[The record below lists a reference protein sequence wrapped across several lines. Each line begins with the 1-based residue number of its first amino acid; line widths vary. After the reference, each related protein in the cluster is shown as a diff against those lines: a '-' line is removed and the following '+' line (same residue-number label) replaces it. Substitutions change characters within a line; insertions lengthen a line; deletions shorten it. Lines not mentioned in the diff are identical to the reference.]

1 MEGRIMEKHAFSDAV
16 WEWVQLDWNKDME
29 RENELK
35 PYTQNIQWLEHVQA
49 SDTNSL
55 QMETTD
61 ENSLALWGSIIYVQE
76 ADKEEE
82 SHLFHFFV
90 KENTLL
96 TTALD
101 FSLLSTTTKDEILA
115 KMHNAD
121 NAVEG
126 FMILLGEIISAFL
139 HKMDQYEVRLNDL
152 LWQVKKNNDT
162 KLLNKIAE
170 NRHEILVWK
179 NFLIPF
185 VEVKTGVVEA
195 FGEKYTDNIH
205 YKRTNYRF
213 DRCQNLVRAY
223 EEEIRGLIDFEDVVS
238 SFRGNEIMK
247 TLTVI
252 TVLFT
257 PVMALGALWGMNF
270 DNMPELKWKFGYA
283 GALILILISTL
294 LVYWFLKAKGWTG
307 DMLKSK
313 RKQKYVD

>member
-1 MEGRIMEKHAFSDAV
+1 MEKHAFSGTA
-16 WEWVQLDWNKDME
+16 WEWLQVNEKKDLGRKDE
-29 RENELK
+29 FNT
-35 PYTQNIQWLEHVQA
+35 YTMDIPWVEHIHA

-55 QMETTD
+55 QMKTTD
-61 ENSLALWGSIIYVQE
+61 QDSLALWGSLIYVQE
-76 ADKEEE
+76 AHKKEEK
-82 SHLFHFFV
+82 HLFHFFV
-90 KENTLL
+90 RENTLL

-101 FSLLSTTTKDEILA
+101 FKLLPTTTQKEILA
-115 KMHNAD
+115 KMQSATNAI
-121 NAVEG
+121 EG
-126 FMILLGEIISAFL
+126 FMILLGEIVSAFL
-139 HKMDQYEVRLNDL
+139 HKIDQYEVRLKDL
-152 LWQVKKNNDT
+152 LWQVKENNDT

-185 VEVKTGVVEA
+185 IEVKTGVVEA
-195 FGEKYTDNIH
+195 FGEKYTENMH
-205 YKRTNYRF
+205 FKRTNYRF
-213 DRCQNLVRAY
+213 ERCQNLVRAY

-247 TLTVI
+247 TLTVM

-270 DNMPELKWKFGYA
+270 DSMPELRWKFGYA

-313 RKQKYVD
+313 KKQKYVD

>member
-1 MEGRIMEKHAFSDAV
+1 MEKHAFSGTA
-16 WEWVQLDWNKDME
+16 WEWLQLDEKKDLE
-29 RENELK
+29 KKDELNA
-35 PYTQNIQWLEHVQA
+35 YTIHIPWVKHIHS

-55 QMETTD
+55 QMETTNQD
-61 ENSLALWGSIIYVQE
+61 SLALWGSLIYVQE
-76 ADKEEE
+76 AAKKEEK
-82 SHLFHFFV
+82 HLFHFFV

-101 FSLLSTTTKDEILA
+101 FKLLPTTTKDDILA
-115 KMHNAD
+115 KMQNAD
-121 NAVEG
+121 NAIEG

-139 HKMDQYEVRLNDL
+139 HKIDQYEVRLKDL
-152 LWQVKKNNDT
+152 LWQVKENNDT

-185 VEVKTGVVEA
+185 IEVKTGVVEA
-195 FGEKYTDNIH
+195 FGEGYTDNIH
-205 YKRTNYRF
+205 FKRTHYRVE
-213 DRCQNLVRAY
+213 RCENLVRAY

-247 TLTVI
+247 TLTVM

-283 GALILILISTL
+283 GALILILLSTL
-294 LVYWFLKAKGWTG
+294 LVYLFLKAKGWTG
-307 DMLKSK
+307 DMLESK
-313 RKQKYVD
+313 KKQKYVD

>member
-1 MEGRIMEKHAFSDAV
+1 MEKHAFSGTA
-16 WEWVQLDWNKDME
+16 WEWLQLDEKKDLE
-29 RENELK
+29 KKDELNA
-35 PYTQNIQWLEHVQA
+35 YTIHIPWVKHIHS

-55 QMETTD
+55 QMETTNQD
-61 ENSLALWGSIIYVQE
+61 SLALWGSLIYVQE
-76 ADKEEE
+76 ADKKEEK
-82 SHLFHFFV
+82 HLFHFFV
-90 KENTLL
+90 KETTLL
-96 TTALD
+96 TTTLD
-101 FSLLSTTTKDEILA
+101 FKLLPTTNQDDILA
-115 KMHNAD
+115 KMQNAN
-121 NAVEG
+121 NAIEG

-139 HKMDQYEVRLNDL
+139 HKIDQYEVRLKDL
-152 LWQVKKNNDT
+152 LWQVKENNDT

-185 VEVKTGVVEA
+185 IEVKTGVVEA
-195 FGEKYTDNIH
+195 FGEKYTENI
-205 YKRTNYRF
+205 YFKRTHYRF
-213 DRCQNLVRAY
+213 ERCENLVRAY

-247 TLTVI
+247 TLTVM

-270 DNMPELKWKFGYA
+270 DDMPELKWKFGYA
-283 GALILILISTL
+283 GALILILLSTL

-313 RKQKYVD
+313 KKQKYVD

>member
-1 MEGRIMEKHAFSDAV
+1 MEKHAFSGNA
-16 WEWVQLDWNKDME
+16 WEWLQLDEKVDKERKD
-29 RENELK
+29 ELNA
-35 PYTQNIQWLEHVQA
+35 YTMHIPWVQHIHT

-55 QMETTD
+55 QMETTN
-61 ENSLALWGSIIYVQE
+61 EYSLALWGSLIYVQE
-76 ADKEEE
+76 ADKKEEK
-82 SHLFHFFV
+82 HLFHFFV
-90 KENTLL
+90 RENMLL

-101 FSLLSTTTKDEILA
+101 FKLLPTTSKNEILA
-115 KMHNAD
+115 KMQNAN
-121 NAVEG
+121 NAIEG
-126 FMILLGEIISAFL
+126 FMILMGEIISAFL
-139 HKMDQYEVRLNDL
+139 HKIDQYEVRLKDL
-152 LWQVKKNNDT
+152 LWQVKEYNDT

-185 VEVKTGVVEA
+185 IEVKTGVIEA
-195 FGEKYTDNIH
+195 FGEKYTQNVH
-205 YKRTNYRF
+205 FKRTKYRF
-213 DRCQNLVRAY
+213 ERCQNLVRAY

-247 TLTVI
+247 TLTVM

-313 RKQKYVD
+313 KKQKYVD